1 MAKGDIVMASDNE
14 AYFNAVKKDF
24 VGACNDSREFN
35 ELEYTRW
42 LERFRQNADDST
54 PTTD

>member
-14 AYFNAVKKDF
+14 AYFNAVKNDF
-24 VGACNDSREFN
+24 VGSCSDSREFN